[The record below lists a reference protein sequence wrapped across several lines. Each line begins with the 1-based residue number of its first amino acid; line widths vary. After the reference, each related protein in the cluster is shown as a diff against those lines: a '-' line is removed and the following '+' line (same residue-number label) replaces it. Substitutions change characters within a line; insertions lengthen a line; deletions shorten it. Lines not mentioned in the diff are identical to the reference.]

1 MSLYQVSILSAF
13 SIVIPFISVVSRFKR
28 MRGKYLP
35 LAVLLSIGFLN
46 EAFSLITEYRGHF
59 NSVNGNIY
67 VLFDFVLTVWLFY
80 HLASGLSKKFFVA
93 VVIAGSIVWIADNF
107 LVHSLYSNNSL
118 FRMVASFLIVFLSID
133 KINQIIFSSGYIE
146 TNRTDLVLSAGFL
159 VYFTYKA
166 FVEAYH
172 VFPMHPDKSFYIIL
186 WVILGIINMIVN
198 LMFAI
203 AILCISQKT
212 LTSIRL

>member
-1 MSLYQVSILSAF
+1 MAAILR
-13 SIVIPFISVVSRFKR
+13 VNR
-28 MRGKYLP
+28 MKGKYLP
-35 LAVLLSIGFLN
+35 LIILIALGAIN
-46 EAFSLITEYRGHF
+46 EGISFFSDCLGHYTP
-59 NSVNGNIY
+59 VNGNIY
-67 VLFDFVLTVWLFY
+67 IFFDFFLTIWLFY
-80 HLASGLSKKFFVA
+80 HLNSGLSKKFLVA
-93 VVIAGSIVWIADNF
+93 VVIAGSIIWIADNF
-107 LVHSLYSNNSL
+107 FLHSLNSNNSL

-133 KINQIIFSSGYIE
+133 KINQIIFSSGYTE